1 MLICIIVHI
10 ILYESEECM
19 KDVLKFGD
27 RFIAQKTPPV
37 ESQQEELYQISTK
50 TNF

>member
-1 MLICIIVHI
+1 MLICSIVLI

-19 KDVLKFGD
+19 KVVLEFWD
-27 RFIAQKTPPV
+27 SFIAQKTTPV